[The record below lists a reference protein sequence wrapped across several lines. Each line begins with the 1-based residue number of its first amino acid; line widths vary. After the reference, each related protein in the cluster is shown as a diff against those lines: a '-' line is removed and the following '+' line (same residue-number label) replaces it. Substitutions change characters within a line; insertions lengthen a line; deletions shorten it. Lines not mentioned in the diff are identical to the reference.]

1 MLSKI
6 FILLVDRSNIFVIEQ
21 HIPFVVKKIEAIV
34 RLERMQHVKDSL
46 VNAGVGGM
54 TISQATGWG
63 KERAIQHLGRTGKSV
78 EVDLLPKA
86 KFEIVT
92 DESKVDQIV
101 KAIIEASKTG
111 AVGDGI
117 IMISDI
123 NNCINIR
130 TETELEL

>member
-1 MLSKI
+1 M
-6 FILLVDRSNIFVIEQ
+6 
-21 HIPFVVKKIEAIV
+21 PKKIEAIV

-46 VNAGVGGM
+46 VDAGVGGM

-63 KERAIQHLGRTGKSV
+63 KERAIQHLGRAGKSV

-86 KFEIVT
+86 KFEIII
-92 DESKVDQIV
+92 DDSKVDQIV
-101 KAIIEASKTG
+101 KTIIQAAKTG

-117 IMISDI
+117 VIISDV